1 MTPDKH
7 VAERLRFARVLG
19 ITPDGGSG
27 LPVGSSLEDAESR
40 RHRAEDSVAELNAD
54 QRSDTAVF
62 DANTGAGAD
71 TDTETESSL
80 RR

>member
-27 LPVGSSLEDAESR
+27 LPVGSSLEDAEPR
-40 RHRAEDSVAELNAD
+40 RHRDEDSVAEQNAD
-54 QRSDTAVF
+54 RRSSVAVF
-62 DANTGAGAD
+62 DTPTG
-71 TDTETESSL
+71 TDTETDSSL
-80 RR
+80 TQ